1 MKDKNILFCSVGRRV
16 KLLMDFRESM
26 QGCGKI
32 VAADLSPVAPALFFA
47 DKMHTVPEITAPDY
61 FERIKTICR
70 QDDVKAIT
78 TLIDPEIALL
88 ASHRDELQE
97 MGILPLC
104 PADWTARLCFD
115 KYEMFMHLRQKGVRT
130 VLTYNTLASFQEGL
144 RAGEIAFPVFMKPVT
159 GSGSVGVARCD
170 TMQEVEKKWYDG
182 KFTYIIQELMTGGD
196 CDADVYVDCISHKP
210 VAIFSKKKIESRIGG
225 ASKTISYKDPKLF
238 SFVEEV
244 CSVLELNGP
253 CDMDFFVK
261 DGKYYLSEINPR
273 FGGAYLHAHA
283 AGVDFIKLILRN
295 MDGKANESIIGQYDD
310 DVIMMMYDDVVIKR
324 KSELLSGDF
333 PLL

>member
-1 MKDKNILFCSVGRRV
+1 MNDKNILFCSVGRRV

-47 DKMHTVPEITAPDY
+47 DKMHTVPEITAPNY

-238 SFVEEV
+238 SFVEKV

>member
-1 MKDKNILFCSVGRRV
+1 MNDKNILFCSVGRRV

-182 KFTYIIQELMTGGD
+182 KFSYIIQELMTGGD

>member
-1 MKDKNILFCSVGRRV
+1 MNDKNILFCSVGRRV

-238 SFVEEV
+238 SFVEKV

>member
-1 MKDKNILFCSVGRRV
+1 MNDKNILFCSVGRRV

-144 RAGEIAFPVFMKPVT
+144 RAGEIAFPVFIKPVT

>member
-1 MKDKNILFCSVGRRV
+1 MNDKNILFCSVGRRV

-273 FGGAYLHAHA
+273 FGGAYLHAYA